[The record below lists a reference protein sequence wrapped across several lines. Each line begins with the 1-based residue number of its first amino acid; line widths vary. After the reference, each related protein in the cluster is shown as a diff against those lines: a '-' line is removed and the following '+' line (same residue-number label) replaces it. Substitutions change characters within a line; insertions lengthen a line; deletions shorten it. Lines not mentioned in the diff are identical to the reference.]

1 MILNQLVFIKRRI
14 YAVIAYNIRV
24 INFLYKIDK
33 INARIIKNEN
43 YKLYLNFKIYNII

>member
-33 INARIIKNEN
+33 INARIIKNKN
-43 YKLYLNFKIYNII
+43 RRFHLNLKIYNII